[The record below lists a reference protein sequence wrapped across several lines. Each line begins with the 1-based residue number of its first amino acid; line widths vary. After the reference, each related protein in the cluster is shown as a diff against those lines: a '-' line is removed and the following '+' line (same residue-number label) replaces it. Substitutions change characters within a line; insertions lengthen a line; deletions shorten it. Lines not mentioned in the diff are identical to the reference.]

1 MSQKLFKRLLFVDDE
16 PSIRA
21 TLPLVLQQHG
31 FDVTAAATVP
41 EAIQKIQHQPFEAL
55 LSDLNI
61 AEPGDGFAVVRAIR
75 QVNPQCV
82 AVILTGYPGFDT
94 AVEGIRE
101 NIDDYI
107 VKPVEIDI
115 LVASMEHNLAQRR
128 IWQQLRTGT
137 E

>member
-61 AEPGDGFAVVRAIR
+61 AEPGDGFAVVRAMR

-107 VKPVEIDI
+107 VKPVEIDV

>member
-61 AEPGDGFAVVRAIR
+61 AEPGDGFAVVRAMR

-107 VKPVEIDI
+107 VKPVDIDV

>member
-107 VKPVEIDI
+107 VKPVEIDV